1 MQVKDKQGNVLR
13 EMTIR
18 RCAIYLPKLKR
29 KRYWLKVKNAINN
42 FLMNNEAR

>member
-18 RCAIYLPKLKR
+18 RRAIYLPKLNR